1 MSELIRMN
9 NVSKIYNKGKSNEVV
24 ALDSVDFTLERG
36 ESLAVMGVS
45 GSGKSTLLNVIGC
58 MDNMTS
64 GEYYFDG
71 KEVHN
76 MNDNEIARLRGD
88 KIGFVL
94 QSYGL
99 LPSESVMTNV
109 EMPLYFMKGSNMK
122 DAKRRV
128 YTTLESLGIEELAK
142 RKVKTLSGGQRQR
155 VAIARAIIKDPDI
168 ILADEPTG
176 ALDSETAKNTMELF
190 SEIAKS
196 GKSVIMVTHDV
207 NMAKYMNRTVY
218 IKDGK
223 ISNER
228 PIK

>member
-9 NVSKIYNKGKSNEVV
+9 GVSKIYNKGKSNEVV

-128 YTTLESLGIEELAK
+128 YATLESLGIEELAK

-223 ISNER
+223 ISNE
-228 PIK
+228 

>member
-99 LPSESVMTNV
+99 LPSESVMSNV

-207 NMAKYMNRTVY
+207 NMAKYMNRTIY

-223 ISNER
+223 ISNE
-228 PIK
+228 

>member
-9 NVSKIYNKGKSNEVV
+9 GVSKIYNKGKSNEVV
-24 ALDSVDFTLERG
+24 ALDGVDFTLERG

-99 LPSESVMTNV
+99 LPSESVMSNV

-122 DAKRRV
+122 DAKKRV

-207 NMAKYMNRTVY
+207 NMAKYMNRTIY

-223 ISNER
+223 ISNE
-228 PIK
+228 

>member
-9 NVSKIYNKGKSNEVV
+9 GVSKIYNKGKSNEVV
-24 ALDSVDFTLERG
+24 ALDGVDFTLERG

-128 YTTLESLGIEELAK
+128 YATLESLGIEELAK

-207 NMAKYMNRTVY
+207 NMAKYMNRTMY

-223 ISNER
+223 ISN
-228 PIK
+228 

>member
-9 NVSKIYNKGKSNEVV
+9 GVSKIYNKGKSNEVV
-24 ALDSVDFTLERG
+24 ALDGVDFTLERG

-99 LPSESVMTNV
+99 LPSESVMSNV

-122 DAKRRV
+122 DAKKRV

-190 SEIAKS
+190 AEIAKS

>member
-71 KEVHN
+71 KAVHK
-76 MNDNEIARLRGD
+76 MGDNEIARLRGD

-99 LPSESVMTNV
+99 LPSESVMSNV

-128 YTTLESLGIEELAK
+128 YATLESLGISELAK

-223 ISNER
+223 ISNE
-228 PIK
+228 

>member
-9 NVSKIYNKGKSNEVV
+9 GVSKIYNKGKSNEVV

-128 YTTLESLGIEELAK
+128 YATLESLGIEELAK

-223 ISNER
+223 ISN
-228 PIK
+228 

>member
-9 NVSKIYNKGKSNEVV
+9 GVSKIYNKGKSNEVV

-128 YTTLESLGIEELAK
+128 YATLESLGIEELAK

-223 ISNER
+223 ISNQ
-228 PIK
+228 

>member
-45 GSGKSTLLNVIGC
+45 GSGNSTLLNVIGC

-128 YTTLESLGIEELAK
+128 YATLESLGIEELAK

-223 ISNER
+223 ISNE
-228 PIK
+228 

>member
-9 NVSKIYNKGKSNEVV
+9 NISKIYNKGKSNEVV

-128 YTTLESLGIEELAK
+128 YATLESLGIAELAK

-223 ISNER
+223 ISNQ
-228 PIK
+228 

>member
-207 NMAKYMNRTVY
+207 NMAKYMNRTIY

-223 ISNER
+223 ISNE
-228 PIK
+228 

>member
-109 EMPLYFMKGSNMK
+109 EMPLYFMKGSSMK

-190 SEIAKS
+190 AEIAKS

>member
-9 NVSKIYNKGKSNEVV
+9 GVSKIYNKGKSNEVV

-223 ISNER
+223 ISN
-228 PIK
+228 

>member
-207 NMAKYMNRTVY
+207 NMAKYMNRTMY

-223 ISNER
+223 ISN
-228 PIK
+228 

>member
-223 ISNER
+223 ISN
-228 PIK
+228 

>member
-9 NVSKIYNKGKSNEVV
+9 GVSKIYNKGKSNEVV
-24 ALDSVDFTLERG
+24 ALDGVDFTLERG

-128 YTTLESLGIEELAK
+128 YATLESLGIEELAK

-207 NMAKYMNRTVY
+207 NMAKYMNRTMY

-223 ISNER
+223 ISNE
-228 PIK
+228 

>member
-223 ISNER
+223 ISNE
-228 PIK
+228 

>member
-9 NVSKIYNKGKSNEVV
+9 GVSKIYNKGKSNEVV

-223 ISNER
+223 ISNE
-228 PIK
+228 

>member
-9 NVSKIYNKGKSNEVV
+9 GVSKIYNKGKSNEVV
-24 ALDSVDFTLERG
+24 ALDGVDFTLERG

-207 NMAKYMNRTVY
+207 NMAKYMNRTIY

-223 ISNER
+223 ISNE
-228 PIK
+228 

>member
-9 NVSKIYNKGKSNEVV
+9 GVSKIYNKGKSNEVV
-24 ALDSVDFTLERG
+24 ALDGVDFTLERG

-190 SEIAKS
+190 AEIAKS

>member
-9 NVSKIYNKGKSNEVV
+9 SVSKIYNKGKSNEVV

-99 LPSESVMTNV
+99 LPSESVMSNV

-128 YTTLESLGIEELAK
+128 YATLESLGIEELAK

-223 ISNER
+223 ISNE
-228 PIK
+228 